1 MNNQFFYTMENNNS
15 AIVNEIKTEDFNPN
29 KHLLNATLGSL
40 YYIFLYVL
48 MI

>member
-29 KHLLNATLGSL
+29 KHLLNVEEEKLMKIK
-40 YYIFLYVL
+40 IFG
-48 MI
+48 